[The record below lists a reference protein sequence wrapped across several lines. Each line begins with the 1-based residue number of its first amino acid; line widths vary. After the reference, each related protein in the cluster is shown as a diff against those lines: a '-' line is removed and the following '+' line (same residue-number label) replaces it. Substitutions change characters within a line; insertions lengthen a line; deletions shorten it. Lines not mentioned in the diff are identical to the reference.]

1 MKYTVEDF
9 RRDIDKLEKL
19 DKRARTI
26 WDYVG
31 IEENVGALIVDML
44 SYNLELIAKKYD
56 DTDWIEW
63 WIYEC
68 DYGRREM
75 EVIINDKSSTPR
87 TVEDLWKLIGS
98 K

>member
-1 MKYTVEDF
+1 MKYKIDDF
-9 RRDIDKLEKL
+9 RRDMDKLEKL
-19 DKRARTI
+19 DKRARVI

-31 IEENVGALIVDML
+31 IEEEVGKLIVDML
-44 SYNLELIAKKYD
+44 SYNIDLIKKKYN

-75 EVIINDKSSTPR
+75 AVIVNDEEIKPK
-87 TVEDLWKLIGS
+87 TVEDLWKIMGS
-98 K
+98 